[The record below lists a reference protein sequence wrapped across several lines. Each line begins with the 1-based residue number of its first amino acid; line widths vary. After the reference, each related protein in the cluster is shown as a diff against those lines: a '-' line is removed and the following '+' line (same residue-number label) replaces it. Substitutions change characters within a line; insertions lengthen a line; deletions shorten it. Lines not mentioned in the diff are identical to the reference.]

1 MSGDQ
6 IQRIR
11 MRILIDAL
19 DAQTKDGAADDVNI
33 VHLHY
38 LNALKFAPVLSN
50 VAEASM
56 ALAAGK
62 PIPTSGASAPST
74 SAPMQ
79 AMSGSSSNQSAGS
92 TGGTS
97 TDSSSMSNSA
107 GSSDDSAAYSSP
119 MIQPEVNSNSLI
131 ITAPPA
137 LLHTLKTIITQLDV
151 RPSQVLVEAA
161 IVELSAEDLQRLGVQ
176 FGSAPS
182 QVSSK
187 GDSGSFQN
195 FVGIIQNGSWKW
207 VISALQNDTDANI
220 LSTPSVMALNN
231 HQAMI
236 SVGKQQGVTSGSY
249 VTNGSGSSDNPFQ
262 TTQRTN
268 FDLSLNVTP
277 QVTDQLIQL
286 AIDQQDNRIIPDGAD
301 ADKSKTSEADAN
313 PTTNHTEIKT
323 SVLVN
328 NGDILVLG
336 GLIDDDDNTGVQK
349 IPLLGDI
356 PLLGHI
362 FSYRTKDHNKKNLM
376 MFLHPVIISSE
387 GDAEKVTGA
396 RYQYVRNLQLA
407 WQQENGRGIPLPAW
421 KTHVQ
426 LPKPFGDD
434 NGSQ

>member
-1 MSGDQ
+1 IILSGDE

-19 DAQTKDGAADDVNI
+19 DAQPKGSQANDVNI

-62 PIPTSGASAPST
+62 PIPTSGANAPSAST
-74 SAPMQ
+74 AMQ
-79 AMSGSSSNQSAGS
+79 AINESK
-92 TGGTS
+92 TGQS
-97 TDSSSMSNSA
+97 TDATASANTDSAVSNTS
-107 GSSDDSAAYSSP
+107 SSDDNSAAYASP

-176 FGSAPS
+176 FGSVPS
-182 QVSSK
+182 QVSSE
-187 GDSGSFQN
+187 GATASFQN

-207 VISALQNDTDANI
+207 VISALQNDTNANI

-249 VTNGSGSSDNPFQ
+249 VTSGSGSSSNPFQ

-268 FDLSLNVTP
+268 FDLSLTVTP
-277 QVTDQLIQL
+277 QVTDQLIQM
-286 AIDQQDNRIIPDGAD
+286 AIDQQDNRIIPDEND
-301 ADKSKTSEADAN
+301 AGKSKDGESDAN

-328 NGDILVLG
+328 NGD
-336 GLIDDDDNTGVQK
+336 
-349 IPLLGDI
+349 
-356 PLLGHI
+356 
-362 FSYRTKDHNKKNLM
+362 
-376 MFLHPVIISSE
+376 
-387 GDAEKVTGA
+387 
-396 RYQYVRNLQLA
+396 
-407 WQQENGRGIPLPAW
+407 
-421 KTHVQ
+421 
-426 LPKPFGDD
+426 
-434 NGSQ
+434 